1 MKEVGEFSWQ
11 FVRKK
16 KKETNLQLAYLLV
29 VNHHLELSNS
39 IKSLSFRTLFVH

>member
-16 KKETNLQLAYLLV
+16 KEKNLQLAYLLV